1 MKRLRVL
8 TILCLFMTG
17 ALAAC
22 APQPGAG
29 VVPPAAEPAQ
39 ARTLFNSFEGTVA
52 PAQEI
57 RLSFPTSGLLAE
69 VLVEEGQTVRAG
81 DILARLDTTLLDAEV
96 QIAEDRLASAEA
108 ALAKVLAG
116 AAPQEIAEAEYR
128 VQAVGAGRSP
138 YLQSEIE
145 AKAAEQAAA
154 QARLDYLRSLP
165 RAEDIAI
172 AEAHVAEMQSAYDVA
187 VARRAQAQLVAP
199 LDGTVL
205 SVKAHASEFVATGS
219 TVITIAD
226 LDQLQVRMTGV
237 LELEVAQFE
246 AGDTVALSFEMLPD
260 EEYEGT
266 IAYMTPGTDPY
277 GNVAFTVL
285 IDLPDAPD
293 GLMLGSTAYVRMKAQ
308 S

>member
-1 MKRLRVL
+1 
-8 TILCLFMTG
+8 
-17 ALAAC
+17 
-22 APQPGAG
+22 
-29 VVPPAAEPAQ
+29 
-39 ARTLFNSFEGTVA
+39 
-52 PAQEI
+52 
-57 RLSFPTSGLLAE
+57 
-69 VLVEEGQTVRAG
+69 
-81 DILARLDTTLLDAEV
+81 
-96 QIAEDRLASAEA
+96 
-108 ALAKVLAG
+108 
-116 AAPQEIAEAEYR
+116 
-128 VQAVGAGRSP
+128 
-138 YLQSEIE
+138 
-145 AKAAEQAAA
+145 
-154 QARLDYLRSLP
+154 LP
-165 RAEDIAI
+165 RAEDVAI

-205 SVKAHASEFVATGS
+205 SVKAHASEFVPTGG